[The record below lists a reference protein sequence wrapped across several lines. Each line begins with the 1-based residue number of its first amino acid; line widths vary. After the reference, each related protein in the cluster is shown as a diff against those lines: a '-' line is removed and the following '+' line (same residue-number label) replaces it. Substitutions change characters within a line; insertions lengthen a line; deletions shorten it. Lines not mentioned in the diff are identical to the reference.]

1 MFCQNAVIFSIQ
13 YIINSNLVISITVGI
28 CTTIIIRRPNT
39 PLMDSILCQC
49 LVCKQRQIMPFIRPT
64 IGFIQYNRIFI
75 THELGAISPQFYGN
89 RLRYVCFT
97 PILFHTNRCEQFRL
111 VSIQQCSTTVLDF
124 NPTTIRYQAC
134 RTIAGHR
141 TDNSTI
147 SSHNNFNH
155 VCRVIPHGNDFMQLI
170 RTTRKF
176 YPEITVRIRCQNTIR
191 HRLRITHRNRVRL
204 CRIIIRS
211 GLTKYRYIL
220 SLRICQ
226 IERHTR
232 HTISRRIIYFM
243 KRQHTRLSIPIHE
256 TDRLIRRN
264 RRI

>member
-1 MFCQNAVIFSIQ
+1 MHPVIFHPITMFCQNAVIFSIQ

-75 THELGAISPQFYGN
+75 THELGAVSPQFYGN

-97 PILFHTNRCEQFRL
+97 PILFHTNRCKQFRL

-134 RTIAGHR
+134 RTIAGRR

-170 RTTRKF
+170 RTARKF
-176 YPEITVRIRCQNTIR
+176 YPEITFFLDRIYGHSSTAVRPSLRPVRLNTILR
-191 HRLRITHRNRVRL
+191 HRDRQ
-204 CRIIIRS
+204 IRS
-211 GLTKYRYIL
+211 GRWTGTEQTL
-220 SLRICQ
+220 SVIVGNQVHVFLMLNHIV
-226 IERHTR
+226 
-232 HTISRRIIYFM
+232 
-243 KRQHTRLSIPIHE
+243 L
-256 TDRLIRRN
+256 DRVQNLLQF
-264 RRI
+264 